1 MAQIYAYHLNRV
13 NDAVILID
21 NAIAL
26 TNNPLRLIKLNEIL
40 GDIYFSNLRI
50 FTKSAKVYNELI
62 EIKPRLSNFYEY
74 KYRYAESLF
83 LSNSFQK
90 SLIAFN
96 SLKEEFPESNLSKI
110 QFRIGLINYFLK
122 NYKSAENIFK
132 EIIDGEY
139 NYSYKVKASF
149 YLAGIYEDTNQM
161 ELAFKYYN
169 IIKYDYPNTS
179 LINQKINSINQKI
192 IEIGL

>member
-13 NDAVILID
+13 NDVVILID